1 MKKKVAIIIERADVR
16 LGGAERSVF
25 ELVDALSNLELDVS
39 ILAATAASG
48 TKNVQAL
55 CHNVGGKRTS
65 YHTFERILKDHLK
78 QNQYDIVHS
87 VLPFDFADVY
97 QPRGGAY
104 AEAIQRNAA
113 SYQNKFIGLCKTLT
127 AFANFRRST
136 LLHAEKKLCKN
147 PNGPVVA
154 ALSDYVARQFRRHYG
169 LDSSRIAVIPNGV
182 RINRGIDTEQT
193 GKLKSDILGQLAIAR
208 PDKPV
213 FFLFVANNFRL
224 KGLTPLLK
232 ALHAAVTGDT
242 DSPAYLVIAG
252 NGSTRIYKRMA
263 AKLNILN
270 RIVFLGTRQGIDDV
284 LAATSVA
291 VLPTYYD
298 PSSRFILE
306 ALSAHKP
313 VITTKF
319 NGATDLFKHGRH
331 AIVIDSPENI
341 QALAAAIEHFTHRA
355 NIQHASAAIAED
367 KLEEKISIKRVADQ
381 LVSLYMSIL
390 SERERK

>member
-1 MKKKVAIIIERADVR
+1 VKKKVAIIIERADVR

-25 ELVDALSNLELDVS
+25 ELADALSKLELDVD

-48 TKNVQAL
+48 TENVRVL

-65 YHTFERILKDHLK
+65 YRTFERILKNHLE

-127 AFANFRRST
+127 AFANFRRSS
-136 LLHAEKKLCKN
+136 LLRAEKKLCKN
-147 PNGPVVA
+147 PNGPIVA

-169 LDSSRIAVIPNGV
+169 LDDRRIAVIPNGV
-182 RINRGIDTEQT
+182 RTDRQIDTEQT
-193 GKLKSDILGQLAIAR
+193 AKLKSDILRQLAIAR
-208 PDKPV
+208 SDNPV

-224 KGLTPLLK
+224 KGLKPLL
-232 ALHAAVTGDT
+232 AAFHAVVTADA
-242 DSPAYLVIAG
+242 DSPAYLVVAG
-252 NGSTRIYKRMA
+252 NGSTRTYKRMA

-270 RIVFLGTRQGIDDV
+270 RIVFMGTCRNVDDV

-313 VITTKF
+313 VITTRF
-319 NGATDLFKHGRH
+319 NGATDLFSHGRH

-341 QALAAAIEHFTHRA
+341 QALASAIEHFTNTA

-367 KLEEKISIKRVADQ
+367 KLEEKVSIKRVADQ
-381 LVSLYMSIL
+381 LMSLYMSIL
-390 SERERK
+390 SRRRQK

>member
-1 MKKKVAIIIERADVR
+1 VKKKVAIIIERADIR

-25 ELVDALSNLELDVS
+25 ELADALSELELDVG

-48 TKNVQAL
+48 TKNVHAL

-65 YHTFERILKDHLK
+65 YRTFERILKDHLE

-104 AEAIQRNAA
+104 AEAVQRNAA

-127 AFANFRRST
+127 AFGNFRRSS
-136 LLHAEKKLCKN
+136 LLRAEKKLCKN

-154 ALSDYVARQFRRHYG
+154 ALSDYVAQQFRSHYG
-169 LDSSRIAVIPNGV
+169 LDGNRIVVIPNGV
-182 RINRGIDTEQT
+182 RTDRQIDTEQT
-193 GKLKSDILGQLAIAR
+193 TKLKSDILRQLAIGES
-208 PDKPV
+208 DNPV

-224 KGLTPLLK
+224 KGLKPLL
-232 ALHAAVTGDT
+232 AAFHAVVIANA
-242 DSPAYLVIAG
+242 DSPAYLVVAG
-252 NGSTRIYKRMA
+252 NDSTRAYKRMA

-270 RIVFLGTRQGIDDV
+270 RIVFLGALGRVDDV
-284 LAATSVA
+284 LAATDVA
-291 VLPTYYD
+291 ILPTYYD

-313 VITTKF
+313 VITTEF
-319 NGATDLFKHGRH
+319 NGATDLFSDGRH
-331 AIVIDSPENI
+331 AIVIDAPENI
-341 QALAAAIEHFTHRA
+341 QALASAIEYFTDRA
-355 NIQHASAAIAED
+355 NIQQASTAIADD
-367 KLEEKISIKRVADQ
+367 KLEEKISIKRVAEQ
-381 LVSLYMSIL
+381 LMSLYMSIL
-390 SERERK
+390 SERGQK